1 MSIRIIAQRIAQNG
15 RYIFNALRNNES
27 NCTKNNTR
35 PQLVKIHVGQVDK
48 SLGPLPQG
56 NVTNNVTKS
65 VTNSVS
71 SGTTHLGYFG
81 AQARR
86 LFVDSILKRVT
97 NSLASDLRR
106 KACRRLMGGDSA
118 PFFALVGVSLASGTG
133 ILTKDDELEGVCW
146 EIREAVSKMQWT
158 KPSNDRNYENSINTL
173 STSLKNFIIGP
184 LISKGCSAVVYASRL
199 KEQSQLISSPD
210 VPIIETDNEELSK
223 FPYALKMMFNYDAES
238 NALTILKAM
247 YRETVPA
254 RNYHQADEIADWE
267 KRMAN
272 NKRVLPPHSNI
283 VDMYFVFADR
293 VPMLPGS
300 TKIYPDALPSRLN
313 PEGSGR
319 NMSLFLLMK
328 RYDLTLKEY
337 LNNHTINI
345 RESILLFA
353 QLLEGIAHMNTNG
366 IAHRDLKTDN
376 ILLDTT
382 DDTDNCP
389 SLSITDFGCCLADK
403 NHGLYLPYNSHD
415 VDKGGNAALMAPE
428 VFNAEPGPFTKINYT
443 KADLWTAGT
452 IAYELFGMKNPFY
465 GNFKDKPLLH
475 NHNYCD
481 ADLPDLPDGVPSIIS
496 ALVKN
501 ILSKSLYKRLSVEL
515 ASTIMHLHL
524 WAPSSWFNKQNK
536 LPSSDEILQWLLCLT
551 TKVLCEGRQIMIF
564 NDKKTKSSNDNIS
577 GPPMF
582 QRTISSSVCGRRTM
596 PEYQLIANFLTRV
609 SLANVHEGL
618 KWIKKNTSIN

>member
-1 MSIRIIAQRIAQNG
+1 
-15 RYIFNALRNNES
+15 
-27 NCTKNNTR
+27 
-35 PQLVKIHVGQVDK
+35 
-48 SLGPLPQG
+48 
-56 NVTNNVTKS
+56 
-65 VTNSVS
+65 
-71 SGTTHLGYFG
+71 
-81 AQARR
+81 
-86 LFVDSILKRVT
+86 
-97 NSLASDLRR
+97 
-106 KACRRLMGGDSA
+106 
-118 PFFALVGVSLASGTG
+118 
-133 ILTKDDELEGVCW
+133 
-146 EIREAVSKMQWT
+146 MQWT

-184 LISKGCSAVVYASRL
+184 LISKGCSAVVYSARL

-210 VPIIETDNEELSK
+210 VPIIETDDTELSK

-238 NALTILKAM
+238 NALTILRAM

-267 KRMAN
+267 KTMAN

-328 RYDLTLKEY
+328 RYDMTLKDY
-337 LNNHTINI
+337 LKNQTINI

-353 QLLEGIAHMNTNG
+353 QLLEGIAHMNIHG

-465 GNFKDKPLLH
+465 GNFKDKPMLL

-481 ADLPDLPDGVPSIIS
+481 ADLPDLPDGVPLIIS

-501 ILSKSLYKRLSVEL
+501 ILSKSLYKV
-515 ASTIMHLHL
+515 
-524 WAPSSWFNKQNK
+524 
-536 LPSSDEILQWLLCLT
+536 
-551 TKVLCEGRQIMIF
+551 
-564 NDKKTKSSNDNIS
+564 
-577 GPPMF
+577 
-582 QRTISSSVCGRRTM
+582 
-596 PEYQLIANFLTRV
+596 
-609 SLANVHEGL
+609 
-618 KWIKKNTSIN
+618 